1 MFARL
6 LRMHIQENQIHRV
19 VKLFKESVIPLC
31 KDKKGYSGALLLC
44 DEKTSTC
51 LPITLW
57 ETEEDM
63 IETEESRFFQEQLVK
78 FMGLFSEPP
87 IREAYEVIFKD

>member
-6 LRMHIQENQIHRV
+6 IKMHIQENQTGRA
-19 VKLFKESVIPLC
+19 VKIFKESVIPLC
-31 KDKKGYSGALLLC
+31 KNQKGYKRALFLC
-44 DEKTSTC
+44 DEKSNTC

-57 ETEEDM
+57 DSEKDM

-87 IREAYEVIFKD
+87 IRETYEVIFKD

>member
-6 LRMHIQENQIHRV
+6 LRMHIQENQTYRA
-19 VKLFKESVIPLC
+19 VKIFKESVIPMC
-31 KDKKGYSGALLLC
+31 KDQKGYSGALFLC

>member
-6 LRMHIQENQIHRV
+6 IRMHIQENQTGRAAKI
-19 VKLFKESVIPLC
+19 FKESVIPLC
-31 KDKKGYSGALLLC
+31 KDKKGYSGALRLC
-44 DEKTSTC
+44 DEKTSMC
-51 LPITLW
+51 LPRTLW

-63 IETEESRFFQEQLVK
+63 IETEESLFFQEQLVK

>member
-1 MFARL
+1 MFARV
-6 LRMHIQENQIHRV
+6 LRMQIQENQTDRAAKI
-19 VKLFKESVIPLC
+19 FKESIIPLC
-31 KDKKGYSGALLLC
+31 KKQDGYSGALFLR
-44 DEKTSTC
+44 DEKTSKC

-63 IETEESRFFQEQLVK
+63 IKTEENRFFQEQLVK
-78 FMGLFSEPP
+78 FMGLLAESP

>member
-6 LRMHIQENQIHRV
+6 LRMKIQENQTGRAAKI
-19 VKLFKESVIPLC
+19 FKESVIPIC
-31 KDKKGYSGALLLC
+31 KDQKGYSGSFFLC

-63 IETEESRFFQEQLVK
+63 KETEENRVFQEQLVK
-78 FMGLFSEPP
+78 FMGLFAEPP
-87 IREAYEVIFKD
+87 IKESYEVIFKD

>member
-1 MFARL
+1 
-6 LRMHIQENQIHRV
+6 MHIQENQTDRAAKI
-19 VKLFKESVIPLC
+19 FKESVIPMC
-31 KDKKGYSGALLLC
+31 KDQKGYSGALFLR
-44 DEKTSTC
+44 DEKTSMC

-57 ETEEDM
+57 DSEEDM
-63 IETEESRFFQEQLVK
+63 IKTEENRFFQEQLVK

>member
-6 LRMHIQENQIHRV
+6 LKMHIQENKTGEAA
-19 VKLFKESVIPLC
+19 KLFEENVIPLC
-31 KDKKGYSGALLLC
+31 RDKNGYLGAFFLS
-44 DEKTSTC
+44 DKNTNTC

-57 ETEEDM
+57 ESEKDM
-63 IETEESRFFQEQLVK
+63 METEESRFFQEQIVK

-87 IREAYEVIFKD
+87 IREAYEVILKD

>member
-6 LRMHIQENQIHRV
+6 LKMHIQENQTGRAAKI
-19 VKLFKESVIPLC
+19 FKDSVIPMC
-31 KDKKGYSGALLLC
+31 KGQKGYSGSFFLC
-44 DEKTSTC
+44 DRKTSTC

-63 IETEESRFFQEQLVK
+63 METEKNRLFQEQLVT
-78 FMGLFSEPP
+78 FMGLFSEST
-87 IREAYEVIFKD
+87 ITEA